1 MMIEAD
7 ALCSRIA
14 IVAKGSLKVVGTQQH
29 LKDNYGS
36 GYLLQVRVQ
45 IFLFFWLIS
54 YPCRSR
60 SFLSKLL
67 LYCMLYIHS
76 STWLMIMT
84 RQSTPFYNLSK
95 QISTKM
101 LGLLQS
107 RQRRSTSICLG
118 MLAFKISL
126 QPYIQTKQ
134 LKVSQR

>member
-1 MMIEAD
+1 MFKDCNCGKGQSQSCRHAATSQGQLWIGISFTGKGANLSVHILTMSESFFFIQTIVI
-7 ALCSRIA
+7 LCI
-14 IVAKGSLKVVGTQQH
+14 
-29 LKDNYGS
+29 
-36 GYLLQVRVQ
+36 
-45 IFLFFWLIS
+45 
-54 YPCRSR
+54 
-60 SFLSKLL
+60 
-67 LYCMLYIHS
+67 LYIHS